1 MISLTVA
8 TRFSYYTS
16 AHDGDFISWETLR
29 RLDSRRLP
37 RIRKYEIMMQTK
49 LKLPGAMILL
59 SLLFAAIT
67 PAGGFSS
74 SVPDNAALPFDE
86 ALNTLPRLRSLLIS
100 IDGELVDERY
110 FNGARFTDW
119 ANLKSASKSI
129 MSTLVGIALD
139 RGQLKSIRDPI
150 AKFFPEHL
158 GANADALKK
167 RITIEDL
174 LTMRSGLETT
184 SSVNYG
190 QWVTSG
196 HWVRYVLT
204 RPVIDEPG
212 GRMIYSTGNSH
223 LLSAILTK
231 ATKMGM
237 FEFAR
242 RYLAEPLG
250 IPIRPWIRDPQGI
263 YLGGN
268 DMHLT
273 PRAMLKYGEL
283 YLNRGRV
290 QEKQVVSTHWIE
302 ESLKPRTQ
310 SSWSGRDYGYGWW
323 IDSLAGH
330 RTHYAWG
337 HGGQFIFIVP
347 GLKLVVVTTAL
358 PTPDD
363 GRREHQRAIY
373 DLMERHLIP
382 TAERKQLAAVNS
394 KTH

>member
-1 MISLTVA
+1 MI
-8 TRFSYYTS
+8 
-16 AHDGDFISWETLR
+16 
-29 RLDSRRLP
+29 
-37 RIRKYEIMMQTK
+37 QTK
-49 LKLPGAMILL
+49 LKLGCAKILL
-59 SLLFAAIT
+59 AFLFIAIT
-67 PAGGFSS
+67 VMTMPAAGSS
-74 SVPDNAALPFDE
+74 SATEKAALSFDE
-86 ALNTLPRLRSLLIS
+86 ALGTLPRLRSLLIS

-110 FNGARFTDW
+110 FHGARSTHS

-129 MSTLVGIALD
+129 ISTLIGIALD
-139 RGQLKSIRDPI
+139 RGQLKSIKDPI

-158 GANADALKK
+158 VANADASKN

-184 SSVNYG
+184 SNVNYG
-190 QWVTSG
+190 QWVTSANWIG
-196 HWVRYVLT
+196 HVLT

-231 ATKMGM
+231 ATKMSTY
-237 FEFAR
+237 EFAR
-242 RYLAEPLG
+242 RYLAEPLA
-250 IPIRPWIRDPQGI
+250 IAIRPWIRDPQGI

-290 QEKQVVSTHWIE
+290 RDQQIVSEQWIE
-302 ESLKPRTQ
+302 ESLKPRTK
-310 SSWSGRDYGYGWW
+310 STWSGRDYGYGWW
-323 IDSLAGH
+323 IDTLGGQT
-330 RTHYAWG
+330 THYAWG
-337 HGGQFIFIVP
+337 HGGQFIFTVP
-347 GLKLVVVTTAL
+347 GLRLVVVTTAV

-382 TAERKQLAAVNS
+382 AAEGKQLATVSS
-394 KTH
+394 KTRVHPQQN

>member
-1 MISLTVA
+1 MI
-8 TRFSYYTS
+8 
-16 AHDGDFISWETLR
+16 
-29 RLDSRRLP
+29 
-37 RIRKYEIMMQTK
+37 QTM
-49 LKLPGAMILL
+49 LKLGCTKILL
-59 SLLFAAIT
+59 AVLFAVIAVIT
-67 PAGGFSS
+67 MPATGSS
-74 SVPDNAALPFDE
+74 STSEKAELSLEE
-86 ALNTLPRLRSLLIS
+86 AVGTLPRLRSLLIS
-100 IDGELVDERY
+100 IDGEIVEERY
-110 FNGARFTDW
+110 FHGARSSES

-129 MSTLVGIALD
+129 ISTLIGIALD

-158 GANADALKK
+158 VPNVDPAKN

-184 SSVNYG
+184 SNVNYG
-190 QWVTSG
+190 KWVTSANWVG
-196 HWVRYVLT
+196 HVLT
-204 RPVIDEPG
+204 RPLIDEPG

-223 LLSAILTK
+223 LLSSILTK
-231 ATKMGM
+231 ATKMST

-242 RYLAEPLG
+242 RYLAEPLA
-250 IPIRPWIRDPQGI
+250 IAVRPWIRDPQGI

-290 QEKQVVSTHWIE
+290 QERQIVSAQWVE
-302 ESLKPRTQ
+302 ESLKPRTK

-323 IDSLAGH
+323 IDTLGGQT
-330 RTHYAWG
+330 THYAWG
-337 HGGQFIFIVP
+337 HGGQFIFTVP
-347 GLKLVVVTTAL
+347 GLKLVVVTTAV

-373 DLMERHLIP
+373 DLVERHLIP
-382 TAERKQLAAVNS
+382 AAERKQLAALSS
-394 KTH
+394 KPKIESQQN

>member
-1 MISLTVA
+1 
-8 TRFSYYTS
+8 
-16 AHDGDFISWETLR
+16 
-29 RLDSRRLP
+29 
-37 RIRKYEIMMQTK
+37 MMRTK
-49 LKLPGAMILL
+49 LKLPGARLL
-59 SLLFAAIT
+59 LAFLFAAMTPTIT
-67 PAGGFSS
+67 PAAGSS
-74 SVPDNAALPFDE
+74 SSAADNAAGSFNQ
-86 ALNTLPRLRSLLIS
+86 AASTLPRLRSLLIAV
-100 IDGELVDERY
+100 DGELIEERY
-110 FNGARFTDW
+110 FNGARSTDW

-129 MSTLVGIALD
+129 ISTLVGIALD
-139 RGQLKSIRDPI
+139 RGHLKSLDEPI

-158 GANADALKK
+158 GANADAVRK

-184 SSVNYG
+184 SNVNYG
-190 QWVTSG
+190 QWVMSG
-196 HWVRYVLT
+196 HWVRHVLT
-204 RPVIDEPG
+204 RPMIDEPG

-231 ATKMGM
+231 TTKMST

-290 QEKQVVSTHWIE
+290 HEKQIVSTHWIE
-302 ESLKPRTQ
+302 ESLKPRTK
-310 SSWSGRDYGYGWW
+310 SSWSGREYGYGWW
-323 IDSLAGH
+323 VDSLGGH
-330 RTHYAWG
+330 RTDYAWG
-337 HGGQFIFIVP
+337 HGGQFIFTVP
-347 GLKLVVVTTAL
+347 SLKLVVVTTAV

-382 TAERKQLAAVNS
+382 AVERKQLAPVNS
-394 KTH
+394 KAVNPA